1 MTFRPQD
8 LQQLS
13 SLEPIQKFGNP
24 AVQLTPL
31 VKIQSCIAIRCCEFG
46 VAFSR
51 GAVDNVECRHYLYRF
66 FLGDHS

>member
-24 AVQLTPL
+24 AVPLSPL
-31 VKIQSCIAIRCCEFG
+31 VNIQFCIAIGCCEFG
-46 VAFSR
+46 VAFS
-51 GAVDNVECRHYLYRF
+51 
-66 FLGDHS
+66 